1 MAFPISEACGLPNK
15 AKSMV
20 GSVAKSLHMV
30 VVAVSNE
37 RILIDKAISVPNSTF
52 VAFVLS
58 LTSSVEANKRSSDRH
73 EGRRLERN
81 FES

>member
-1 MAFPISEACGLPNK
+1 M
-15 AKSMV
+15 
-20 GSVAKSLHMV
+20 
-30 VVAVSNE
+30 SNE

-81 FES
+81 FESRNLDIKKQRS